1 MVQKEQAR
9 RRGRPRAY
17 DAEQALEQARDAF
30 WQAGFAATSLDDVSA
45 ATKMNRPSLYAAFGD
60 KRALYLSLLDRY
72 TAAAD
77 QAIAREFDAEQP
89 LAKALTRF
97 YQHAL
102 SLYLPAEGTAR
113 GCFLI
118 GTAVSEAAADAQ
130 VREKLGRALSGFSSA
145 LEKRLRRA
153 QAQGEIDATADVAG
167 LASIASAVLH
177 SLAVRSR
184 AGDSRAS
191 LNAMIGT
198 AVRLIC
204 GEAPGRKSKPQ
215 GS

>member
-1 MVQKEQAR
+1 
-9 RRGRPRAY
+9 
-17 DAEQALEQARDAF
+17 
-30 WQAGFAATSLDDVSA
+30 
-45 ATKMNRPSLYAAFGD
+45 MNRPSLYAAFGD

-102 SLYLPAEGTAR
+102 SLYLPAEGAAR

-130 VREKLGRALSGFSSA
+130 VREKLGQALGGFSSA

-153 QAQGEIDATADVAG
+153 QAQGEIDATADAAG
-167 LASIASAVLH
+167 LAGIASAVLH

-204 GEAPGRKSKPQ
+204 GDAAPGRNSKRQ